1 MYAHRPHARQTYR
14 TTAGE
19 KETLF
24 HRANP
29 SIITSGSMSAP
40 LRSATA
46 PTPDPRQGAHM
57 RPRGD
62 ETTRVNRAHAPR
74 DPAPAPAP
82 PAATDIVPARSYAY
96 TGPQLRPVRAELI
109 GERFAP
115 ELYCCRQ
122 RASAGRSIALSSHG
136 GRRLKFGR
144 RRPPAGDRRSIPVAA
159 TRLVG

>member
-1 MYAHRPHARQTYR
+1 MQAKRDAIRAPPRHVKRDREKHRIICTPTGHMHDRHTGPQQGRKKPSSIGR
-14 TTAGE
+14 T
-19 KETLF
+19 
-24 HRANP
+24 HP
-29 SIITSGSMSAP
+29 SSHQAACP

-46 PTPDPRQGAHM
+46 PTPAPDPRQGAHM

-96 TGPQLRPVRAELI
+96 AGPQLSPVRAAELI

-115 ELYCCRQ
+115 ELYAELYCC
-122 RASAGRSIALSSHG
+122 L
-136 GRRLKFGR
+136 
-144 RRPPAGDRRSIPVAA
+144 
-159 TRLVG
+159 